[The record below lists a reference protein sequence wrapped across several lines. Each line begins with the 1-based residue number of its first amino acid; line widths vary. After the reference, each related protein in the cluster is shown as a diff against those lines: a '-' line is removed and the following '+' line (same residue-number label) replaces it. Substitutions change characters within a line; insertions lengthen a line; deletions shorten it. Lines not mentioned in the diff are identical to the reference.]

1 MARGG
6 IILMPVA
13 SGPPTMLHPD
23 RLPEPTLSSRAL
35 ARLEWIA
42 RVTGV
47 AAFVMLLRVLL
58 GIARGGEA
66 PGRRL
71 PASLP
76 TVLGTLKGPFT
87 KLGQLAAVRVDT
99 LDSETRDALVSLRDD
114 VPALPFWQIGRVI
127 EAELGAPLARHF
139 VAIDPTPLGAASI
152 AQVHRARLHDG
163 RAVIVKV
170 QYPWLTRSAR
180 ADLALLRRL
189 LKRIA
194 PSERAEAAFAEFS
207 RSYRE
212 ELDFCREAAMAAEIA
227 ANLAGDARLVVPEIL
242 PSHSSGRVLTMLEL
256 PALPLQAPEELAARG
271 IPMPEVLRTIVAAYA
286 KQMFVDGLFH
296 ADPHPGN
303 LFVIDEPEATERPR
317 VLFVDFGLSQRLD
330 PELRKEVRQGIYA
343 LLKNDL
349 DSFLAGM
356 ERMQMIEPGAQP
368 AVRTAVSA
376 MFERIRGEQGGAM
389 AMSTDRVLALKD
401 EASALLFET
410 PGLTLPLPLLF
421 YAKTLSYV
429 FALGRELAPEVD
441 LMKLAVPYLLRFL
454 AETD

>member
-1 MARGG
+1 
-6 IILMPVA
+6 MPVA
-13 SGPPTMLHPD
+13 SRPPTMLHPD
-23 RLPEPTLSSRAL
+23 HLPGPTLLSRAL

-42 RVTGV
+42 RVTGL
-47 AAFVMLLRVLL
+47 AGIVMLLRVLPSVS
-58 GIARGGEA
+58 RGGA
-66 PGRRL
+66 KRPSRLPTRL
-71 PASLP
+71 PA
-76 TVLGTLKGPFT
+76 VLGTLKGPFT

-99 LDSETRDALVSLRDD
+99 LDTETRDALVSLRDD
-114 VPALPFWQIGRVI
+114 VPALSFWRIGQVI
-127 EAELGAPLARHF
+127 EQELGAPLARHF
-139 VAIDPTPLGAASI
+139 LAIDPTPLGAASI

-170 QYPWLTRSAR
+170 QYPWLKQSAR

-189 LKRIA
+189 LERLA
-194 PSERAEAAFAEFS
+194 PSERAGAAFAEFA

-227 ANLAGDARLVVPEIL
+227 ANLASDPRLVVPEIVA
-242 PSHSSGRVLTMLEL
+242 SHSSERVLTMLEL
-256 PALPLQAPEELAARG
+256 PVLSLQDPEALAVRN
-271 IPMPEVLRTIVAAYA
+271 IPMPEVLRAIVGAYA

-303 LFVIDEPEATERPR
+303 LFVIDEPEAAQHPR

-349 DSFLAGM
+349 DAFLGGM
-356 ERMQMIEPGAQP
+356 ERMKMIEPGAGP
-368 AVRTAVSA
+368 AVRNAVSA
-376 MFERIRGEQGGAM
+376 MFDRIRNEQGGAM

-429 FALGRELAPEVD
+429 FALGRELAPDVD

-454 AETD
+454 AERD

>member
-1 MARGG
+1 
-6 IILMPVA
+6 MPVA
-13 SGPPTMLHPD
+13 SRPPTMLHPD
-23 RLPEPTLSSRAL
+23 LLPEPTFPARAL

-42 RVTGV
+42 RVTGL
-47 AAFVMLLRVLL
+47 AGFVMLLRVLL
-58 GIARGGEA
+58 GASRGEGSR
-66 PGRRL
+66 GSHL

-76 TVLGTLKGPFT
+76 AALGTLKGPFT

-99 LDSETRDALVSLRDD
+99 LDAETRDALVSLRDD
-114 VPALPFWQIGRVI
+114 VPPLSFWRIGRVI
-127 EAELGAPLARHF
+127 EEELGAPLARHF
-139 VAIDPTPLGAASI
+139 LAIDPTPLGAASI

-163 RAVIVKV
+163 RDVIVKV

-189 LKRIA
+189 LKRLA
-194 PSERAEAAFAEFS
+194 PSERAGAAFAEFS

-227 ANLAGDARLVVPEIL
+227 ENLSGDPRLVVPQIVE
-242 PSHSSGRVLTMLEL
+242 SHSAGRVLTMLEL
-256 PALPLQAPEELAARG
+256 PALSLRAPEALAARG
-271 IPMPEVLRTIVAAYA
+271 IPMPEVLQAIVAAYA

-317 VLFVDFGLSQRLD
+317 ILFVDFGLSQRLD
-330 PELRKEVRQGIYA
+330 PKLRKEVRQGIYA

-349 DSFLAGM
+349 DAFLAGM
-356 ERMQMIEPGAQP
+356 ERMKMIEPGAEP
-368 AVRTAVSA
+368 GVRAAVSA

-410 PGLTLPLPLLF
+410 SGLTLPLPLLF

-441 LMKLAVPYLLRFL
+441 LMTLAVPYMLRFL